1 MKILRNMAALILLI
15 TLFSGLVACSKSPE
29 SLKELGVKVGDF
41 IKVNIPEGTTLS
53 QVADILE
60 QKGVVDSSLAFRL
73 YVQMEGKDKN
83 IIPGEYDMVVGSTYE
98 SVLSMLMEGPPIQTY
113 NISIPE
119 GFTLKQI
126 SERVGENTKI
136 SKAQFDY
143 YLNPGFYEYEFLG
156 GVSSLEGFLFPKTYE
171 VLRDATAKDFIV
183 MMLEQF
189 KSETSSLEFISMDPL
204 NLSFYDVVKIAS
216 LIEREAY
223 VDEERELISAVI
235 YNRLKKDMLLQIDA
249 SVRYGIDKWDDDLT
263 ISDLQSTDNL
273 YNSYVYK
280 GLPPTPI
287 CNPGLKSILAA
298 LDPADVDYLYYVNPD
313 PVNNRTHLFTDNEQE
328 FYDFQK

>member
-1 MKILRNMAALILLI
+1 
-15 TLFSGLVACSKSPE
+15 
-29 SLKELGVKVGDF
+29 
-41 IKVNIPEGTTLS
+41 
-53 QVADILE
+53 
-60 QKGVVDSSLAFRL
+60 
-73 YVQMEGKDKN
+73 
-83 IIPGEYDMVVGSTYE
+83 MVVGSTYE
-98 SVLSMLMEGPPIQTY
+98 SILKTLMEGPPVLTY
-113 NISIPE
+113 KIIIPE
-119 GFTLKQI
+119 NFTMKQVSQRI
-126 SERVGENTKI
+126 SENTKI

-143 YLNPGFYEYEFLG
+143 YLNPGLYDYEFLG

-171 VLRDATAKDFIV
+171 ILRDATAKDIII
-183 MMLEQF
+183 MMLDQF
-189 KSETSSLEFISMDPL
+189 KDETSSLELASLDPL
-204 NLSFYDVVKIAS
+204 NLSFYDVIKVAS

-263 ISDLQSTDNL
+263 KSELQSTDNL

-298 LDPADVDYLYYVNPD
+298 LDPADVDYLYYVITD
-313 PVNNRTHLFTDNEQE
+313 PVNHTHSFTNSEQE

>member
-1 MKILRNMAALILLI
+1 MRISKIFIVSVLLAAFLAGII
-15 TLFSGLVACSKSPE
+15 SCSKSPK
-29 SLKELGVKVGDF
+29 SLEELGVKVGDF
-41 IKVNIPEGTTLS
+41 VEVNIPEGVTLS

-60 QKGVVDSSLAFRL
+60 QKGIVDSSIAFRL
-73 YVQMEGKDKN
+73 YVQMEGREKN
-83 IIPGEYDMVVGSTYE
+83 IKPGEYEIVVGSNYE
-98 SVLSMLMEGPPIQTY
+98 SVLKTLMEGPPILTY
-113 NISIPE
+113 KIMIPE
-119 GFTLKQI
+119 GFYVKQI
-126 SERVGENTKI
+126 SQRISENTKI

-143 YLNPGFYEYEFLG
+143 YLNPGFYNYEFLD

-171 VLRDATAKDFIV
+171 ILRDATAKDIII
-183 MMLEQF
+183 MMLDQF
-189 KSETSSLEFISMDPL
+189 KTETSTLELASLDPI
-204 NLSFYDVVKIAS
+204 NLSFYDLIKIAS

-235 YNRLKKDMLLQIDA
+235 YNRLGKDMFLGIDA

-263 ISDLQSTDNL
+263 ISDLHSTDNL

-298 LDPADVDYLYYVNPD
+298 LKPADVDYLYYVITD
-313 PVNNRTHLFTDNEQE
+313 PVNHTHSFTNSEQE
-328 FYDFQK
+328 FYDFQN

>member
-1 MKILRNMAALILLI
+1 MKISKILIVSVLLI
-15 TLFSGLVACSKSPE
+15 TLFAGMSSCSKSPK
-29 SLKELGVKVGDF
+29 SLEELGVKVGDF
-41 IKVNIPEGTTLS
+41 VKINIPEGATLS
-53 QVADILE
+53 NVADILE
-60 QKGVVDSSLAFRL
+60 QKGIVDSSLAFRL
-73 YVQMEGKDKN
+73 YVQMEGKEKN
-83 IIPGEYDMVVGSTYE
+83 IIPGEYEIVVGSTYE
-98 SVLSMLMEGPPIQTY
+98 SVLKTLMEGPPVLTY
-113 NISIPE
+113 KIMIPE
-119 GFTLKQI
+119 GFTMKQVSQRI
-126 SERVGENTKI
+126 SENTKI

-143 YLNPGFYEYEFLG
+143 YLNPGLYDYEFLG

-171 VLRDATAKDFIV
+171 ILRDATAKDFII
-183 MMLEQF
+183 MMLDQF
-189 KSETSSLEFISMDPL
+189 KDETSSLELASLDPF
-204 NLSFYDVVKIAS
+204 NLSFYDVIKVAS

-263 ISDLQSTDNL
+263 KSDLQSTDNL

-298 LDPADVDYLYYVNPD
+298 LDPADVDYLYYVITD
-313 PVNNRTHLFTDNEQE
+313 PVNHTHSFTNSEQE

>member
-15 TLFSGLVACSKSPE
+15 TLFSGLVSCSKSPE

-41 IKVNIPEGTTLS
+41 IKVNIPEGATLS
-53 QVADILE
+53 HVADILE

-83 IIPGEYDMVVGSTYE
+83 IIPGDYDMVVGSTYE
-98 SVLSMLMEGPPIQTY
+98 SVLSMLVEGPPIQTY

-126 SERVGENTKI
+126 SERIGENTKI